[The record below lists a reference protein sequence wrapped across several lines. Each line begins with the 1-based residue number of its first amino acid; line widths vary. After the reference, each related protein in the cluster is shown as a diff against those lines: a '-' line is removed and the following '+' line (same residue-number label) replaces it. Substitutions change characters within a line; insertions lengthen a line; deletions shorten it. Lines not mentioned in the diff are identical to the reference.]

1 MRIRQLAVGLCVLL
15 ATAGCGWH
23 GVDSLPLP
31 GATGR
36 GSGAAVYHVEMANV
50 GTLVSN
56 SPVMID
62 DVTVGSVG
70 AISVRGWHADVE
82 VSVKPDVVVPANVVA
97 TIGQTSLLGSTHLA
111 LNPPPGAAPSGRL
124 QPGATVPIDRT
135 STYPSTEQTLASL
148 SVVLNGGGMG
158 QINDIIHNLNA
169 AFSGREGAIHDLIP
183 RLDAFMTVLDQ
194 QRDNLLA
201 TVTQLNRMS
210 ETFAQQRDT
219 VSETLQKIG
228 PALDVLLKERPNIT
242 TALDKLHTFS
252 DTATGVI
259 SQVQSDLLTN
269 LRNLEPALQQLADV
283 GPKIPSAASFLT
295 VFPYGQY
302 GIDHG
307 IKGDYINLFA
317 TIDLTVPR
325 LQRELL
331 LGTPW
336 GDPNAV
342 VQAMVGDPG
351 YGKQTNDP
359 LGAPLQPP
367 ADSPAPNGGGR

>member
-1 MRIRQLAVGLCVLL
+1 MIRRILGVAACVLFT
-15 ATAGCGWH
+15 ATGCGWH
-23 GVDSLPLP
+23 GVDALPLP

-36 GSGAAVYHVEMANV
+36 GPDAATYHVELANV

-56 SPVMID
+56 APVLID

-70 AISVRGWHADVE
+70 DVTVHGWHADVE
-82 VSVKPDVVVPANVVA
+82 ISVQPDVAVPANVVA
-97 TIGQTSLLGSTHLA
+97 TVGQTSLLGSTHLA
-111 LNPPPGAAPSGRL
+111 LNVPAGTEPTGRL
-124 QPGATVPIDRT
+124 QPGATLPLNKT

-183 RLDAFMTVLDQ
+183 RLDTFMTVLDQ
-194 QRDNLLA
+194 QRENLLS
-201 TVTQLNRMS
+201 TVTQLNRMA

-219 VSETLQKIG
+219 VSETLQRVG
-228 PALDVLLKERPNIT
+228 PALDVLLTERPKIT
-242 TALDKLHTFS
+242 TALDKLRTFS

-259 SQVQSDLLTN
+259 TQVQSDLLTD

-283 GPKIPSAASFLT
+283 APKIGSALDFLM

-307 IKGDYINLFA
+307 IRGDYINLFA

-325 LQRELL
+325 LKRELL

-336 GDPNAV
+336 GDPNVV

-359 LGAPLQPP
+359 LGAPLDP
-367 ADSPAPNGGGR
+367 PAPNGGGR

>member
-1 MRIRQLAVGLCVLL
+1 MIARLLVLCACALV
-15 ATAGCGWH
+15 TVTGCGWH

-31 GATGR
+31 GAPGR
-36 GSGAAVYHVEMANV
+36 GADAAIYHVEMANV

-62 DVTVGSVG
+62 DVVVGSVG
-70 AISVRGWHADVE
+70 SITVHGWHAVVD
-82 VSVKPDVVVPANVVA
+82 VSVKPDVVVPANVAA

-111 LNPPPGAAPSGRL
+111 LNPPAGQAPSGRL
-124 QPGATVPIDRT
+124 QPGATVPLNRT

-158 QINDIIHNLNA
+158 QINDIIHNLDA
-169 AFSGREGAIHDLIP
+169 AFSGRESAIHDLIP

-201 TVTQLNRMS
+201 TVTGLNRMA

-219 VSETLQKIG
+219 VSDTLREVG
-228 PALDVLLKERPNIT
+228 PALEVLLTERPKIT
-242 TALDKLHTFS
+242 TALDKLRTFS

-269 LRNLEPALQQLADV
+269 LHNLEPTLRELADV
-283 GPKIPSAASFLT
+283 GSKIDGAVSFLT

-307 IKGDYINLFA
+307 IRGDYVNLFA

-325 LQRELL
+325 LRRELL
-331 LGTPW
+331 LGTPL

-342 VQAMVGDPG
+342 LQAMVGDPG
-351 YGKQTNDP
+351 YGTQTNDP
-359 LGAPLQPP
+359 LGAPVNPP
-367 ADSPAPNGGGR
+367 DPNGGGR